1 MDDSPLKKT
10 GLQRVSRAFFRLPE
24 WSRPAV
30 AGGTLVFAIMVPRV
44 LWALPELFSARASLG
59 ELALALGAGTGAGVC
74 GGLIHGLTRPAL
86 RRLGRAGDYL
96 SGVAILHGYLL
107 SLLFASPYVFER
119 SALPDDA
126 RGWGIWIGLITVLGL
141 VAGHSWFSGADGLDR
156 LKEQRSRPQLS
167 RLVSE
172 QGDKSATLVSGWVRA
187 EQVPGLVERLA
198 GALGERLSPGEP
210 ARLAAALAALSE
222 VDEDDE
228 DGLEW
233 KLALPRPVL
242 MHFLPD
248 SPLVA
253 VDVLLESEH
262 ERLVEAVHG
271 AFAEHTV
278 DPLAA

>member
-1 MDDSPLKKT
+1 M
-10 GLQRVSRAFFRLPE
+10 SRAFFRLPG

-30 AGGTLVFAIMVPRV
+30 AGGVLVVALMLPRI
-44 LWALPELFSARASLG
+44 LWALPELVSGRASVG
-59 ELALALGAGTGAGVC
+59 ELALALGAATGAGVF
-74 GGLIHGLTRPAL
+74 GGLVHGLTRPAL
-86 RRLGRAGDYL
+86 RRLGRPGDYL
-96 SGVAILHGYLL
+96 SGVVILHGYLG
-107 SLLFASPYVFER
+107 SLLLASPYVFER

-126 RGWGIWIGLITVLGL
+126 RGWGLWLGLITVLGL
-141 VAGHSWFSGADGLDR
+141 VAGHALFAGPDGIDR

-187 EQVPGLVERLA
+187 DGIPTLLERLA
-198 GALGERLSPGEP
+198 AALGERLSPGEP
-210 ARLAAALAALSE
+210 ARIAAALAALP
-222 VDEDDE
+222 EDDE
-228 DGLEW
+228 EGIEW

-248 SPLVA
+248 GPLVA
-253 VDVLLESEH
+253 VDVLLEGDH

-271 AFAEHTV
+271 ALAKHTV

>member
-1 MDDSPLKKT
+1 VKKKSF
-10 GLQRVSRAFFRLPE
+10 LQRVIRAYFRLPE

-30 AGGTLVFAIMVPRV
+30 AGGVLVLVILIPRV
-44 LWALPELFSARASLG
+44 LRALPELFSARSSPG
-59 ELALALGAGTGAGVC
+59 ELALALGAGAGAGVC
-74 GGLIHGLTRPAL
+74 GGLVHGLTRRAL

-96 SGVAILHGYLL
+96 SGIAVMYGYLG

-126 RGWGIWIGLITVLGL
+126 RGWWIWIGLITVLGL
-141 VAGHSWFSGADGLDR
+141 VAGHTWFAGADGIER
-156 LKEQRSRPQLS
+156 LTEQRSRPQLS

-172 QGDKSATLVSGWVRA
+172 QGDTSATLVSGWVRA
-187 EQVPGLVERLA
+187 AGIPDLVERVA
-198 GALGERLSPGEP
+198 GALGERLGPGEP
-210 ARLAAALAALSE
+210 ARIAAALAALP
-222 VDEDDE
+222 EDYE

-233 KLALPRPVL
+233 KLALPHPVL

-248 SPLVA
+248 GPLVA
-253 VDVLLESEH
+253 VDVLLEGEH

-271 AFAEHTV
+271 ALAAHTV